1 MKLQNELEWIHLRT
15 VVVINIFLPF
25 FLAKTEGRK
34 RSQAG
39 SSGWETWLFIWDCS
53 FLCGPKQNW
62 SGGCHSWGE
71 SGAMHLCSHWLDYG
85 GHSSCCPT
93 AGSVLG
99 LREGCLFQHGQ
110 DPILTRYRWWWWQ
123 NELGALQLS
132 MLKSSFE
139 FHDPDR
145 DVRDIWHLWQWEMS
159 VKLGLGAILESEV
172 REQNL
177 LSAANLSFFF
187 FWLYPVLSWEIES
200 CHSSLAL
207 TLVSFVPDL
216 DFHILPWSRPVGR
229 PLDVHRTSWMGWS
242 CETVEHSVVIHVLIM
257 VVFQGYWTLMIFFYS
272 VLDCI
277 LKGVVSLICNWVK
290 N

>member
-1 MKLQNELEWIHLRT
+1 
-15 VVVINIFLPF
+15 
-25 FLAKTEGRK
+25 
-34 RSQAG
+34 
-39 SSGWETWLFIWDCS
+39 
-53 FLCGPKQNW
+53 
-62 SGGCHSWGE
+62 
-71 SGAMHLCSHWLDYG
+71 MHLCSHWLDYG

-177 LSAANLSFFF
+177 LLAANLSFFF
-187 FWLYPVLSWEIES
+187 FDFILFYPGRLSRAIVPWLWLWFLLFLTLTSIS
-200 CHSSLAL
+200 CHGAGQLA
-207 TLVSFVPDL
+207 DL
-216 DFHILPWSRPVGR
+216 
-229 PLDVHRTSWMGWS
+229 
-242 CETVEHSVVIHVLIM
+242 
-257 VVFQGYWTLMIFFYS
+257 
-272 VLDCI
+272 
-277 LKGVVSLICNWVK
+277 
-290 N
+290 